1 MSRMKE
7 KMEKINHRMIDAD
20 YQYEQFLNKQKEEV
34 AIKELEELEELHM
47 LYWYEE
53 DQKRRM
59 FNSSH

>member
-1 MSRMKE
+1 
-7 KMEKINHRMIDAD
+7 MIDAD

>member
-34 AIKELEELEELHM
+34 AIKELEELHM